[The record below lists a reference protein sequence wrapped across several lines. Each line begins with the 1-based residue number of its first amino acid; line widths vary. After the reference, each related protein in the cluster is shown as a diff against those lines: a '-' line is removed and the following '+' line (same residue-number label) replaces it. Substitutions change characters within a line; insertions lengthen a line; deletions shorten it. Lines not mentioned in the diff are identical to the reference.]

1 MAIELESI
9 QNTIGYKFKNLDLL
23 QQAFVRKSY
32 SEEHG
37 GQNNEVLEFIG
48 DKALDLAVIKID
60 VSNLDAI
67 EYGNS
72 DEVQVGQWVLAV
84 GNPFNLTSTVTAGI
98 VSAKA
103 RNINILSSK
112 GGGEKL
118 TSFIQTDAAMNPG
131 NSGGAL
137 VNTKGELIGVNAA
150 IASNTGSY
158 AGYSFAIPVNIAKK
172 VVNDI
177 IQYGSTQQ
185 ASAGIVTREIDSKFQ
200 NEKNLK
206 DNHGVYV
213 QNVVKNAAGD
223 KAGIKEGDII
233 KKIDNKEVNTGSEVS
248 EIMTQLSPNEVIEFE
263 IERNGQILVK
273 SVKLDDQKHT
283 EDLATKQLGKEIE
296 VLGAKIREITDKE
309 KQDYQLSR
317 GLVINKIGKGVLA
330 SQGLKD
336 GFVITAIDTNP
347 NITLKDA
354 NELNSRKGQVVI
366 EGFYPNT
373 DRSYYLVLV
382 L

>member
-1 MAIELESI
+1 M
-9 QNTIGYKFKNLDLL
+9 
-23 QQAFVRKSY
+23 
-32 SEEHG
+32 
-37 GQNNEVLEFIG
+37 
-48 DKALDLAVIKID
+48 
-60 VSNLDAI
+60 
-67 EYGNS
+67 
-72 DEVQVGQWVLAV
+72 
-84 GNPFNLTSTVTAGI
+84 
-98 VSAKA
+98 
-103 RNINILSSK
+103 
-112 GGGEKL
+112 
-118 TSFIQTDAAMNPG
+118 
-131 NSGGAL
+131 
-137 VNTKGELIGVNAA
+137 
-150 IASNTGSY
+150 
-158 AGYSFAIPVNIAKK
+158 
-172 VVNDI
+172 
-177 IQYGSTQQ
+177 
-185 ASAGIVTREIDSKFQ
+185 
-200 NEKNLK
+200 K

-373 DRSYYLVLV
+373 GRSYYLVLV